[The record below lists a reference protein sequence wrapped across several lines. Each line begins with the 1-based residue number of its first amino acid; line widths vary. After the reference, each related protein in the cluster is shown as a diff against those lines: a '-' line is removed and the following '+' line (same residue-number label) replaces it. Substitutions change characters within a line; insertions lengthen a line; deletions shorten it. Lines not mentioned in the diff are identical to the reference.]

1 MKLRACLK
9 IGRGSAVRD
18 FGVGQGGETGVSPQR
33 AVTVEPTSAS
43 AKRLRRPE
51 SFRGEGHLA
60 ALLLNQRPLRVSS
73 FVAPCHLAFPTKT
86 EPLPIFRQALNR
98 LLLLAALVLAHTAT
112 AAPRNT
118 GLWNIAALK
127 AAPKA
132 EWGERT
138 NLVQSLYYE
147 GEPFNGK
154 PTRVFA
160 YHGRPEGAGPFP
172 AMVLVHGGG
181 GKAFSAWAEHWAK
194 RGYCAIAMDLA
205 GNGPAGRLPD
215 GGPDQGDVAKFRD
228 FTEADA
234 KDMWTYHA
242 VAAVL
247 RGHSLLAS
255 RPEVDKNRIG
265 VTGISWG
272 GYLTC
277 IVAGIDDRLKVAVPV
292 YGCGFLHE
300 NSVWLEPR
308 ISKMTPEH
316 RDRWV
321 SHWDPS
327 RYLAGVSCPI
337 LFLNGSNDFAYPMD
351 SYKKCYQLVAERL
364 RKVSVKIKLPH
375 GHIWTFGEVDQFV
388 DSHLKSGQPLA
399 TLDAMRVSGE
409 SVATK
414 VTATVAVTKAEFHFT
429 TDSGPWQKR
438 NWQTVPAQLADGVA
452 TAKLPAERPL
462 VCYLSVTDSRGVAV
476 STQHEELK

>member
-1 MKLRACLK
+1 MKIRWL
-9 IGRGSAVRD
+9 
-18 FGVGQGGETGVSPQR
+18 P
-33 AVTVEPTSAS
+33 
-43 AKRLRRPE
+43 
-51 SFRGEGHLA
+51 
-60 ALLLNQRPLRVSS
+60 LLVV
-73 FVAPCHLAFPTKT
+73 VA
-86 EPLPIFRQALNR
+86 
-98 LLLLAALVLAHTAT
+98 LAHAVA
-112 AAPRNT
+112 AAPRAT
-118 GLWNIAALK
+118 GPWDVAALK
-127 AAPKA
+127 ATPKA

-160 YHGRPEGAGPFP
+160 YYGRPEGTGPFP

-181 GKAFSAWAEHWAK
+181 GKAFPLWAEHWAK

-247 RGHSLLAS
+247 RAHSLLAS
-255 RPEVDKNRIG
+255 RPEVDRNRVG

-388 DSHLKSGQPLA
+388 DSHLNGGPPLA
-399 TLDAMRVSGE
+399 TLDAMRLSGE
-409 SVATK
+409 RVTTK
-414 VTATVAVTKAEFHFT
+414 LTAPVPVTKAEFHFT

-438 NWQTVPAQLADGVA
+438 NWQTVPAELKDGVV
-452 TAKLPAERPL
+452 TAPLPAGRPL

-476 STQHEELK
+476 STQHEELAVAK

>member
-1 MKLRACLK
+1 MKLR
-9 IGRGSAVRD
+9 
-18 FGVGQGGETGVSPQR
+18 F
-33 AVTVEPTSAS
+33 
-43 AKRLRRPE
+43 
-51 SFRGEGHLA
+51 
-60 ALLLNQRPLRVSS
+60 LLV
-73 FVAPCHLAFPTKT
+73 
-86 EPLPIFRQALNR
+86 
-98 LLLLAALVLAHTAT
+98 AALVFAH
-112 AAPRNT
+112 AAMAASRFT
-118 GLWNIAALK
+118 GPWNVAV
-127 AAPKA
+127 PKA
-132 EWGERT
+132 EFGERT

-160 YHGRPEGAGPFP
+160 CYARPAEGNGPFP

-181 GKAFSAWAEHWAK
+181 GKAFPAWAEHWAK
-194 RGYCAIAMDLA
+194 RGYSAIAMDLS

-215 GGPDQGDVAKFRD
+215 GGPDQADTTKFRE
-228 FTEADA
+228 FSEADA

-247 RGHSLLAS
+247 RAHSLLAS
-255 RPEVDKNRIG
+255 RPEVDKDRIG

-300 NSVWLEPR
+300 NSYWLEPR
-308 ISKMTPEH
+308 FAKMTAEQ

-321 SHWDPS
+321 NFFDPS

-364 RKVSVKIKLPH
+364 RNVAVKIKLPH

-388 DSHLKSGQPLA
+388 DSHLKGGQPLA
-399 TLDAMRVSGE
+399 TVEAMRISGE
-409 SVATK
+409 SVVTK
-414 VTATVAVTKAEFHFT
+414 VIATVPVTKAEFHFT

-438 NWQTVPAQLADGVA
+438 NWQTVPAQFADGLVI
-452 TAKLPAERPL
+452 AKVPTERPL
-462 VCYLSVTDSRGVAV
+462 VCYLSITDSRGVAV
-476 STQHEELK
+476 STQHEELAVAK

>member
-1 MKLRACLK
+1 MKL
-9 IGRGSAVRD
+9 
-18 FGVGQGGETGVSPQR
+18 
-33 AVTVEPTSAS
+33 
-43 AKRLRRPE
+43 
-51 SFRGEGHLA
+51 
-60 ALLLNQRPLRVSS
+60 
-73 FVAPCHLAFPTKT
+73 
-86 EPLPIFRQALNR
+86 R
-98 LLLLAALVLAHTAT
+98 LLLLVTVLALAH
-112 AAPRNT
+112 AADAAARFT
-118 GLWNIAALK
+118 GPWNLAALK
-127 AAPKA
+127 ATPKA

-138 NLVQSLYYE
+138 NLVQQVYYE

-160 YHGRPEGAGPFP
+160 YYGRPEGSGPFP

-205 GNGPAGRLPD
+205 GNGPAGRLAD
-215 GGPDQGDVAKFRD
+215 GGPDQGDGTKFRD
-228 FTEADA
+228 FTGADA
-234 KDMWTYHA
+234 KEMWTYHA

-255 RPEVDKNRIG
+255 RPEVDRERIG

-277 IVAGIDDRLKVAVPV
+277 IVAGLDDRLKVAVPV

-300 NSVWLEPR
+300 NSVWLPTFQ
-308 ISKMTPEH
+308 KMTPEL

-321 SHWDPS
+321 SFFDPS
-327 RYLAGVSCPI
+327 KYLGGVSCPI

-388 DSHLKSGQPLA
+388 DSHLKAGPPLA
-399 TLDAMRVSGE
+399 ALTDMKLAGDTASAKATAP
-409 SVATK
+409 VAL
-414 VTATVAVTKAEFHFT
+414 AKAEFHFT
-429 TDSGPWQKR
+429 TDSGAWQKR
-438 NWQTVPAQLADGVA
+438 NWQTVPAQLTDGLV
-452 TAKLPAERPL
+452 TVKLPAERPL
-462 VCYLSVTDSRGVAV
+462 VCYLSVTDSRGVTV
-476 STQHEELK
+476 STQHEELSAPK

>member
-1 MKLRACLK
+1 MNLRLFF
-9 IGRGSAVRD
+9 V
-18 FGVGQGGETGVSPQR
+18 
-33 AVTVEPTSAS
+33 
-43 AKRLRRPE
+43 
-51 SFRGEGHLA
+51 A
-60 ALLLNQRPLRVSS
+60 AL
-73 FVAPCHLAFPTKT
+73 A
-86 EPLPIFRQALNR
+86 
-98 LLLLAALVLAHTAT
+98 LAHVAS
-112 AAPRNT
+112 AAPRFT
-118 GLWNIAALK
+118 GLWDVAALK
-127 AAPKA
+127 AVPKA
-132 EWGERT
+132 EFGERT

-147 GEPFNGK
+147 GELYNGK

-160 YHGRPEGAGPFP
+160 YYGRPEGTGPFP

-215 GGPDQGDVAKFRD
+215 GGPDQGDGTKFRE
-228 FTEADA
+228 FTATDA

-247 RGHSLLAS
+247 RAHSLIAARS
-255 RPEVDKNRIG
+255 EVDKNRVG

-300 NSVWLEPR
+300 NSVWLPTFQ
-308 ISKMTPEH
+308 KMTDARREQ
-316 RDRWV
+316 WV
-321 SHWDPS
+321 SHFDPS
-327 RYLAGVSCPI
+327 RFLAGVSCPI

-351 SYKKCYQLVAERL
+351 SYKKCYELVAERL

-388 DSHLKSGQPLA
+388 DSHLKGGPPLA
-399 TLDAMRVSGE
+399 ALEPMRVAGE
-409 SVATK
+409 NLTTK
-414 VTATVAVTKAEFHFT
+414 VTAAEPPAKAEFHFT
-429 TDSGPWQKR
+429 TDSGAWQKR
-438 NWQTVPAQLADGVA
+438 NWQTVPAQLAAGVI

-462 VCYLSVTDSRGVAV
+462 VGYLSVTDSHGVAV
-476 STQHEELK
+476 STQHEILSK

>member
-1 MKLRACLK
+1 MKPRCFLL
-9 IGRGSAVRD
+9 
-18 FGVGQGGETGVSPQR
+18 
-33 AVTVEPTSAS
+33 VT
-43 AKRLRRPE
+43 
-51 SFRGEGHLA
+51 
-60 ALLLNQRPLRVSS
+60 
-73 FVAPCHLAFPTKT
+73 
-86 EPLPIFRQALNR
+86 
-98 LLLLAALVLAHTAT
+98 ALVLIQPAS
-112 AAPRNT
+112 AAARFT
-118 GLWNIAALK
+118 GPWDVTALK
-127 AAPKA
+127 AVPKA

-160 YHGRPEGAGPFP
+160 YYGRPAEGNGPFP

-194 RGYCAIAMDLA
+194 RGYCAIAMDLS

-215 GGPDQGDVAKFRD
+215 GGPNQDDGTKFRE
-228 FTEADA
+228 FTDADA

-247 RGHSLLAS
+247 RAHSLLTS
-255 RPEVDKNRIG
+255 RPEVDSNRIG

-272 GYLTC
+272 GYLAC

-300 NSVWLEPR
+300 NSFWLEPR
-308 ISKMTPEH
+308 FAKMTPEL

-321 SHWDPS
+321 NNFDPS
-327 RYLAGVSCPI
+327 KYLAGVSCPI

-364 RKVSVKIKLPH
+364 RKVSVKIKLQH
-375 GHIWTFGEVDQFV
+375 GHIWTFGEVDSFV
-388 DSHLKSGQPLA
+388 DSQLKGGEPLA
-399 TLDAMRVSGE
+399 TLAAMRVSGE
-409 SVATK
+409 AATVK
-414 VTATVAVTKAEFHFT
+414 VTAVVPVTKAEFHFT
-429 TDSGPWQKR
+429 TDSGRWQKR
-438 NWQTVPAQLADGVA
+438 SWQTVPAELKDGFV

-462 VCYLSVTDSRGVAV
+462 VCYLSVTDSRDIAV
-476 STQHEELK
+476 STQHEELPVAK

>member
-1 MKLRACLK
+1 MNLRWL
-9 IGRGSAVRD
+9 I
-18 FGVGQGGETGVSPQR
+18 
-33 AVTVEPTSAS
+33 
-43 AKRLRRPE
+43 L
-51 SFRGEGHLA
+51 
-60 ALLLNQRPLRVSS
+60 
-73 FVAPCHLAFPTKT
+73 VATL
-86 EPLPIFRQALNR
+86 
-98 LLLLAALVLAHTAT
+98 ALVQ
-112 AAPRNT
+112 AADAASRFT
-118 GLWNIAALK
+118 GPWNLEMLK
-127 AAPKA
+127 AVPKA

-160 YHGRPEGAGPFP
+160 YYARPAEGDGPFP

-194 RGYCAIAMDLA
+194 RGYCAIAMDLS

-215 GGPDQGDVAKFRD
+215 GGPNQDDGTKFRE
-228 FTEADA
+228 FTDADA

-255 RPEVDKNRIG
+255 RHEVDRERIG

-300 NSVWLEPR
+300 NSFWLEPR
-308 ISKMTPEH
+308 FVKMTPEL

-321 SHWDPS
+321 KRFDPS
-327 RYLAGVSCPI
+327 HYLAGVSCPI

-388 DSHLKSGQPLA
+388 DSHLKGGEPLA
-399 TLDAMRVSGE
+399 TLADMKLAGDN
-409 SVATK
+409 ATAK
-414 VTATVAVTKAEFHFT
+414 VTAPVAITKAEFHFT

-438 NWQTVPAQLADGVA
+438 NWQTAAAQVADSLV

-462 VCYLSVTDSRGVAV
+462 VCFLSVTDSRGVAV
-476 STQHEELK
+476 STQHEELSATK